1 MKHEPERDP
10 TMPPEPSLRP
20 TRRQRLAGVSI
31 RTSLVV
37 VLLVPLAATV
47 GLASTVVASQL
58 SSRRQAEATRQSSL
72 VLDNLLRAR
81 VDIYAEYIPSQS
93 VVTSRS
99 FKVSPAALDSLLGVN
114 VQAELV
120 AARKAVDHQAAFGT
134 DGPFHRQFTD
144 LLALRRS
151 IDAGTATPAEVATAF
166 NQLDS
171 TIEQRWQQTY
181 NRLADTSGS
190 SDTPTTRRRLQ
201 ALGSSFEAFTAGVGE
216 ENLRSGGSLETV
228 LTQTPT
234 PAQLE
239 SLIVSRQ
246 QFEDSTRSFPG
257 SLGPEGTVAW
267 NQLTD
272 DPLNRQFSGY
282 VGTAIAV
289 GLGDLPPPVSV
300 SSAGVGEVA
309 RSEVA
314 WASSLSALVL
324 ATSADLRAATA
335 AQAGSATTT
344 LIVTCLLM
352 LLVFA
357 VVLVAVVVLSRR
369 VQQPLVRIVDAAS
382 SVREGELDIPLL
394 DESGPKE
401 LATAASAFNE
411 MAATLRAV
419 QAQAIALAGGDLDD
433 PVLLHQLPGRTG
445 AALQSA
451 LDQLHL
457 SVESSERER
466 KALFERATRDSL
478 TGLLNRGAALEAL
491 EIDLASV
498 RRSQGSQV
506 LTLFFIDLD
515 DLKSINDS
523 AGHDVGDS
531 AIQAVADALRA
542 TTRASDVV
550 ARFGGDEFVVGLL
563 GTRDSTLPAGLAGR
577 IGAHVA
583 ASRIEDDGR
592 RVTLACSIGV
602 AVSEPSDTA
611 IGMLIERAD
620 EALYDAKARGKG
632 QTRWFGQTDR
642 ESGDVPAGR
651 LPVR

>member
-1 MKHEPERDP
+1 MRHQPERDP
-10 TMPPEPSLRP
+10 AIAGASRAQ

-31 RTSLVV
+31 RTSLVL

-72 VLDNLLRAR
+72 VLDTLLQAR

-93 VVTSRS
+93 IVTSRA
-99 FKVSPAALDSLLGVN
+99 FNVSPAALDSLLGVN

-120 AARKAVDHQAAFGT
+120 AARRAVDHQATFGT
-134 DGPFHRQFTD
+134 DGPFHRQFTG

-151 IDAGTATPAEVATAF
+151 IDAGTATPAQVATAF

-171 TIEQRWQQTY
+171 RIEQRWQGTY
-181 NRLADTSGS
+181 DELAGAGGS

-246 QFEDSTRSFPG
+246 RFEDSTRSFPG
-257 SLGPEGTVAW
+257 SLGPEGVLAW
-267 NQLTD
+267 TALTH

-289 GLGDLPPPVSV
+289 GLEDLPPPVSLTGG
-300 SSAGVGEVA
+300 GVGEVA

-314 WASSLSALVL
+314 WASSLSTRVL
-324 ATSADLRAATA
+324 AASADLRAATA

-344 LIVTCLLM
+344 LIVTCLLL
-352 LLVFA
+352 LLVFI
-357 VVLVAVVVLSRR
+357 VVLVAVVVLSRQ
-369 VQQPLVRIVDAAS
+369 VQEPLDRIVDAAS

-498 RRSQGSQV
+498 RRSQGGQV

-531 AIQAVADALRA
+531 AIRAVADALRA

-563 GTRDSTLPAGLAGR
+563 GPRDSTLPAGLAGR
-577 IGAHVA
+577 ISAHVA
-583 ASRIEDDGR
+583 ASRIDDDGR

-620 EALYDAKARGKG
+620 QALYTAKACGKG
-632 QTRWFGQTDR
+632 QTRWFGQTNR
-642 ESGDVPAGR
+642 EPDDIPAGR